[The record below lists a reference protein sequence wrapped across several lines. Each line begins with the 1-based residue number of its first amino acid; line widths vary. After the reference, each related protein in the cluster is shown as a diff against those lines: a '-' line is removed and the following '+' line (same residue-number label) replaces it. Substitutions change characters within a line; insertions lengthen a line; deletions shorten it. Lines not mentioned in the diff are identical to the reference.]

1 MDFRRV
7 KKNYDTGLWNKDMVK
22 MAVKKGVITEY
33 QYVDITK
40 EEYKEE

>member
-22 MAVKKGVITEY
+22 KAVEKGVITEF

-40 EEYKEE
+40 EKYEEE